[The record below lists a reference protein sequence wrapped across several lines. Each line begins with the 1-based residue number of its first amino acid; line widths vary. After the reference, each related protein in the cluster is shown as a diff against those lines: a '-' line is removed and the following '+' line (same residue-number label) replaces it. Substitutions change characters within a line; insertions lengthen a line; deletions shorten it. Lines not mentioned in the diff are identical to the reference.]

1 MTSMANDLE
10 EAISGHSF
18 IVNTFMAIVNTAQ
31 QPEGARSC
39 LIVNSANEFGQ
50 SEPGIANVLADSLQR
65 FAEIWVDAITKAQAQ
80 GDISTDSDPDALANY
95 LMMSLSGLRTMI
107 KAGADKQAAQE
118 MATLTL
124 RTLG

>member
-50 SEPGIANVLADSLQR
+50 SEPGIANV
-65 FAEIWVDAITKAQAQ
+65 F
-80 GDISTDSDPDALANY
+80 G
-95 LMMSLSGLRTMI
+95 G
-107 KAGADKQAAQE
+107 
-118 MATLTL
+118 
-124 RTLG
+124 